1 MKVELQAFF
10 NLAQMGWQVNAVP
23 WTLPPERRL
32 SAHFMT
38 LDIAAAIYHLSG
50 AMMGLKVVMTLK
62 VNSEYQ
68 MLATARHSTVKV
80 TVV

>member
-1 MKVELQAFF
+1 
-10 NLAQMGWQVNAVP
+10 
-23 WTLPPERRL
+23 
-32 SAHFMT
+32 MT